1 MILCECR
8 CGNAGICRK
17 NGGSGKSA
25 PVVCKQGGGKVL
37 LFFFLFY
44 IRFFWA
50 FFFINRKHG
59 RFLESKKRSHKGP
72 GLNQGEDEQQYGGS
86 LFHGAKIFSGLTK
99 RMGRLLKDCKI
110 YLREHETGKWIEN
123 QPPARLSI
131 RGGCYLVPI
140 SSLTCLIS
148 SRVLNGLVI

>member
-50 FFFINRKHG
+50 FFFINREHG
-59 RFLESKKRSHKGP
+59 RFPGCEDRPHKRP
-72 GLNQGEDEQQYGGS
+72 GLYQGEDEQQYGGS
-86 LFHGAKIFSGLTK
+86 LFHGAKIFSGLTT

-110 YLREHETGKWIEN
+110 FPREDEAGKWIEN
-123 QPPARLSI
+123 QPLPGIQCREAAIYYQSALSP
-131 RGGCYLVPI
+131 V
-140 SSLTCLIS
+140 
-148 SRVLNGLVI
+148 

>member
-8 CGNAGICRK
+8 CGNTGICRE
-17 NGGSGKSA
+17 NGGAGKSA
-25 PVVCKQGGGKVL
+25 PMICKQGGGKIL

-44 IRFFWA
+44 IRFFRA
-50 FFFINRKHG
+50 FFFITRKHG
-59 RFLESKKRSHKGP
+59 RFLESKKRPHKGP

-86 LFHGAKIFSGLTK
+86 FFHGAKIFSGLTK

-110 YLREHETGKWIEN
+110 YPRELEAGKWIEN
-123 QPPARLSI
+123 QPPSRLSI
-131 RGGCYLVPI
+131 RGSPYLVPI

>member
-1 MILCECR
+1 MLLCECR
-8 CGNAGICRK
+8 CGNAGISRK
-17 NGGSGKSA
+17 NECLGKSA
-25 PVVCKQGGGKVL
+25 PVVCKQGRRKIL
-37 LFFFLFY
+37 LFLFLFY
-44 IRFFWA
+44 IRFFRA
-50 FFFINRKHG
+50 FFFINREHG
-59 RFLESKKRSHKGP
+59 RFPGCEDRPHKRP
-72 GLNQGEDEQQYGGS
+72 GLYQGEDEQQYGGS